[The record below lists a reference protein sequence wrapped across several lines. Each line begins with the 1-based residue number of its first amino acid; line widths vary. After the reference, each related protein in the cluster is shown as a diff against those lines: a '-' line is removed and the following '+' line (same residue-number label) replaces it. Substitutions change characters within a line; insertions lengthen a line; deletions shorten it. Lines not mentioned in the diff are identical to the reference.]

1 MSDILVRF
9 IHISDTHIEPEAGAR
24 ERRTMT
30 IERLQAA
37 SEFPPE
43 VLSEV
48 IRQQQAALAGYYPYP
63 SAVEA
68 AEALVEELNTLE
80 TPVDFVLHTGDVANH
95 GTADEYG
102 EVARIFADLTL
113 PIYYLNGNHDR
124 VEYLYAGL
132 VDKECCE
139 RVAYDYTFDHN
150 GVQFVC
156 VDSATHGESINGRL
170 TAQQLAW
177 LENQVAAE
185 DPRPLIVA
193 IHHPP
198 FPTNIHWLDFFIL
211 TNWQEIQTVLEQAGP
226 RLRGVFAGHVHLPI
240 DCYRHGVLYSIAPE
254 VFSRTPG
261 YSLVTVTT
269 DDIHVQ
275 RFIFPLP

>member
-9 IHISDTHIEPEAGAR
+9 IHVSDTHIEPEAGAR
-24 ERRTMT
+24 ERRAAT
-30 IERLQAA
+30 IERLQSA
-37 SEFPPE
+37 SEWPSE
-43 VLSEV
+43 VLREV
-48 IRQQQAALAGYYPYP
+48 IRQQQAALAGYYPYS

-80 TPVDFVLHTGDVANH
+80 TPVDFVLHTGDVTNH
-95 GTADEYG
+95 GTPDEYC

-113 PIYYLNGNHDR
+113 PIYYLNGNHDQ

-132 VDKECCE
+132 VDKECVE

-156 VDSATHGESINGRL
+156 VDSATHSESINGRL

-177 LENQVAAE
+177 LENQVATN
-185 DPRPLIVA
+185 DPRPLIVG

-198 FPTNIHWLDFFIL
+198 FKTNIDWLDFFIIA
-211 TNWQEIQTVLEQAGP
+211 NWQEIQAVLEKATP
-226 RLRGVFAGHVHLPI
+226 RLRGVFSGHIYLPI
-240 DCYRHGVLYSIAPE
+240 DYYRRGVLYSVAPE